1 MMKRRNGLAAM
12 AVIVAMMLS
21 VGVGA
26 ADKARV
32 PESLPG
38 ATLVDAKWVKSALD
52 AREPLLV
59 LDARIAGEFAEGH
72 LPGAVNLDEKAGV
85 TLQSTLPKDK
95 SSPVLFY
102 CNGPKCLKSFESA
115 KKTLELGYGK
125 VYWFRGGIPEWTSHG
140 YPLE

>member
-1 MMKRRNGLAAM
+1 MTRPNRLTAATVM
-12 AVIVAMMLS
+12 FALVWSAC
-21 VGVGA
+21 VGA
-26 ADKARV
+26 AEKARV
-32 PESLPG
+32 PDSLPG
-38 ATLVDAKWVKSALD
+38 AMLVDAKWVKSALD
-52 AREPLLV
+52 RRESLLV
-59 LDARIAGEFAEGH
+59 LDARIASEFAQGH

-85 TLQSTLPKDK
+85 TLQSTLPRDK

-115 KKTLELGYGK
+115 KKTLELGYRK